1 MAAVNLQEELIM
13 APFRWPEARHELA
26 LAKEVAQHSPEKPDE
41 WDAVA
46 KRLGKAF
53 STDSCSVELKGRGC
67 REKMD
72 RILTKY
78 KEEDIKGLKR
88 SDTEEEFTE
97 IQQLC
102 EDILVYRRD
111 MIEIRKIEKESRMK
125 KDQEDKR
132 KGEEMRQAAVE
143 RLAKRRSDAGTSGGA
158 TCDVSSSGSDEETPS
173 KGIKRKVA
181 RSSRKSA
188 IEMLSE
194 KYKEKAKLKEKEL
207 EVRKMELD
215 LQKQKYEDEAE
226 ERKLL
231 FSMLPEQLK
240 K

>member
-78 KEEDIKGLKR
+78 KEEDMKGLKR
-88 SDTEEEFTE
+88 SGTEEEFTE

-111 MIEIRKIEKESRMK
+111 MIEIRKIEKESRMR

-173 KGIKRKVA
+173 KADITKTFRHQKLEHTEA
-181 RSSRKSA
+181 ATRAHS
-188 IEMLSE
+188 LSE
-194 KYKEKAKLKEKEL
+194 TLSLCVLTMDKHNFLTVDKSEPSFTFGRTGRTSFL
-207 EVRKMELD
+207 
-215 LQKQKYEDEAE
+215 
-226 ERKLL
+226 
-231 FSMLPEQLK
+231 
-240 K
+240 

>member
-1 MAAVNLQEELIM
+1 M

>member
-1 MAAVNLQEELIM
+1 
-13 APFRWPEARHELA
+13 
-26 LAKEVAQHSPEKPDE
+26 
-41 WDAVA
+41 
-46 KRLGKAF
+46 
-53 STDSCSVELKGRGC
+53 
-67 REKMD
+67 MD

-78 KEEDIKGLKR
+78 KEEDMKGLKR
-88 SDTEEEFTE
+88 SGTEEEFTE

-158 TCDVSSSGSDEETPS
+158 TCDVSCSGSDEETPS

-231 FSMLPEQLK
+231 FSMLREQLK